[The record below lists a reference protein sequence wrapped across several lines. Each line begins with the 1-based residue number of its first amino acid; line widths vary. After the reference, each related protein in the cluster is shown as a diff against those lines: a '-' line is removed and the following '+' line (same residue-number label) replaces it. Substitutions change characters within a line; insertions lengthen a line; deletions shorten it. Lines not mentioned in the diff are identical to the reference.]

1 MATNEQ
7 IDKRLVDEA
16 IEAYVDWQEERAQVW
31 DAYARWGA
39 ADRGSAALAFSAY
52 GAALE
57 REEHASLV
65 YAEQMAQTEAGTRE
79 PGPVARAR
87 RLIPW

>member
-7 IDKRLVDEA
+7 IDKQLVDEA
-16 IEAYVDWQEERAQVW
+16 IQAYVDWQEERAHVR

-39 ADRGSAALAFSAY
+39 ADSHNAGLAFSAY
-52 GAALE
+52 HAALE

-65 YAEQMAQTEAGTRE
+65 YAEQMAQIEAGTRE

-87 RLIPW
+87 RLLPW